1 MANWKASS
9 KLVFPALFVADKHS
23 QIIQF
28 DLDVRQGTKISDA
41 DRDYFDSLDLGVVSV
56 GFGAL
61 AGSEIV
67 SVFLAGVDFEG
78 GNGVP

>member
-1 MANWKASS
+1 MRRFAPMANWKASS

-41 DRDYFDSLDLGVVSV
+41 DRDYFDFRSTW
-56 GFGAL
+56 
-61 AGSEIV
+61 GSCR
-67 SVFLAGVDFEG
+67 
-78 GNGVP
+78 